1 MEKIIDIKLNAKEAI
16 AQVKTLDEEIVKLED
31 NISDFQGE
39 LLKMEAELG
48 KLGGSGK
55 DLARKKKLNDQ
66 IEDTKNLIKQ
76 ENLALKNNKR
86 AKLEANKETANL
98 NKKLKEQAKAHN
110 EVSKGLVKTI
120 GGTGVLDRATGGL
133 YSKFSGLTTGLSGAT
148 NGMKLFK
155 VALIGTGVG
164 ALIVA
169 LGSLITYFKSSEE
182 GQNKLTKAMN
192 VAGATVSNLVETVSK
207 LGEGLLN
214 VGSSIKNFFTGKGS
228 VSDIGKAIGDTYDK
242 VSEKVSTLAEDI
254 KEDAKVA
261 MDLSDQ
267 LAKADKIDRKLM
279 VDRAKANE
287 KVALLRTKAYDTE
300 KFNAQERIGFLEEA
314 MRIEDEVTDKEIEAA
329 RIRFNAKKAENE
341 MTSLATKEDLDEQA
355 KLEAKLNDLEYK
367 KLNRVREVANQ
378 RQTILRQ
385 EQREKDKIQEEAK
398 QKEKERL
405 ESLQEIRDEYDQL
418 ELEKEAQ
425 TELQKVELEETNK
438 IKELESLNASEEAK
452 QQVRDYYYSLKD
464 DARKADEEKADLLRQ
479 QEKEKEEALAQA
491 KRDIQMS
498 VVDNVAKGFSILGK
512 LAGKNRALQAA
523 AIIGENAAGV
533 AKQIIATK
541 SANALVTAKYAAIPG
556 GAALAT
562 VEKTMNNVSLGL
574 GIASSAIATK
584 QALSALKTGGSV
596 NTPSASSEGGRGASS
611 PPAFNV
617 VGTSPE
623 NQLANAIGEKDTKP
637 VKAFVVS
644 NEITNAQA
652 LERNIIEGSTIG

>member
-1 MEKIIDIKLNAKEAI
+1 MHK
-16 AQVKTLDEEIVKLED
+16 
-31 NISDFQGE
+31 
-39 LLKMEAELG
+39 
-48 KLGGSGK
+48 
-55 DLARKKKLNDQ
+55 
-66 IEDTKNLIKQ
+66 
-76 ENLALKNNKR
+76 
-86 AKLEANKETANL
+86 
-98 NKKLKEQAKAHN
+98 
-110 EVSKGLVKTI
+110 
-120 GGTGVLDRATGGL
+120 
-133 YSKFSGLTTGLSGAT
+133 
-148 NGMKLFK
+148 
-155 VALIGTGVG
+155 
-164 ALIVA
+164 
-169 LGSLITYFKSSEE
+169 
-182 GQNKLTKAMN
+182 
-192 VAGATVSNLVETVSK
+192 
-207 LGEGLLN
+207 
-214 VGSSIKNFFTGKGS
+214 
-228 VSDIGKAIGDTYDK
+228 
-242 VSEKVSTLAEDI
+242 
-254 KEDAKVA
+254 
-261 MDLSDQ
+261 
-267 LAKADKIDRKLM
+267 
-279 VDRAKANE
+279 
-287 KVALLRTKAYDTE
+287 
-300 KFNAQERIGFLEEA
+300 ERIGFLEEA

-341 MTSLATKEDLDEQA
+341 MTTLATKEALDEQA

-385 EQREKDKIQEEAK
+385 EQAKKDKIQEEANK
-398 QKEKERL
+398 KEQERL

-438 IKELESLNASEEAK
+438 IKELEFLNASEEAK

-479 QEKEKEEALAQA
+479 EEKEKEEALAQA

-556 GAALAT
+556 GLALAT

-652 LERNIIEGSTIG
+652 LERNIIEGSSIG